1 MTDYSKNPQ
10 QMADFLRSQFPTV
23 PDDFINLFLSQ
34 LQIAKN
40 CDFIPS
46 SPGFDR
52 FQAIEKAFE
61 DSPITQVFDHSII
74 ALAARFT
81 FVAFT
86 FAPNPEH
93 FIAKSFTPEIAI
105 DCAESVLNLQ
115 PQYDCDIITAVAVL
129 LCTLHTIV
137 LSRKNEPAQNPAYF
151 NMPSGPAFQHMAE
164 ILSYGPDRLGELAE
178 RSNKLSNGS
187 AKMKA
192 SANKDA
198 RKIDYASASVE
209 HTIILEN
216 ASRLTESNKSTKKIF
231 ALVLEKVNAHALS
244 KGIPYKSAI
253 SFDLKELVDRGIYK
267 SLRAARTGFDDAA
280 DVLTGLKAKATTKR
294 GKRSVSQME
303 ITVLFPHIVR
313 KDGVCTVDLS
323 PHIHDWNSFIQG
335 FFPLPDYAY
344 RLNSRSYS
352 LIEYICDLA
361 RQNMTSIKEKG
372 SFRIGFR
379 AIQKHLALPD
389 DDCSKPSRDIKKVID
404 DCISDIEETGKSR
417 DFYLTPFYPS
427 RCDIRTF
434 LDQGYLEISVTD
446 MFRDCFLPL
455 AKKKDDMIEHAR
467 KRQER
472 VVDHARAKALQKSFE
487 KDNSA
492 SKENRP

>member
-1 MTDYSKNPQ
+1 MKDFSKDPK
-10 QMADFLRSQFPTV
+10 QMADFLQSQFPIV
-23 PDDFINLFLSQ
+23 PKKYITMLLMQ
-34 LQIAKN
+34 LQMAKDYTIAEAA
-40 CDFIPS
+40 S
-46 SPGFDR
+46 SIDR
-52 FQAIEKAFE
+52 FRAIENVFKGSTNALF
-61 DSPITQVFDHSII
+61 FDHKIISI
-74 ALAARFT
+74 AARFT
-81 FVAFT
+81 LIAFT
-86 FAPNPEH
+86 FAPDRAQT
-93 FIAKSFTPEIAI
+93 IANSFTQELATS
-105 DCAESVLNLQ
+105 CAESVLNLQ

-129 LCTLHTIV
+129 LCYLFTECYREDKTE
-137 LSRKNEPAQNPAYF
+137 KNSAYF

-164 ILSYGPDRLGELAE
+164 MLTYGPDRLGELAE

-192 SANKDA
+192 SAAKDA
-198 RKIDYASASVE
+198 RKIDYSSASVE

-253 SFDLKELVDRGIYK
+253 SFDLQELVDRGIYK

-389 DDCSKPSRDIKKVID
+389 DDCAKPSRDIKKVID

-472 VVDHARAKALQKSFE
+472 VVDQARAKALQKSFE

-492 SKENRP
+492 SKENGS

>member
-10 QMADFLRSQFPTV
+10 QMADFLHSQFPTV

-86 FAPNPEH
+86 FSPNPEH

-137 LSRKNEPAQNPAYF
+137 LGRKNEPAQAPAYF

-164 ILSYGPDRLGELAE
+164 MLTYGPDRLGELAE

-192 SANKDA
+192 SAAKDA
-198 RKIDYASASVE
+198 RKIDYSSASVE

-216 ASRLTESNKSTKKIF
+216 ASRLTTSNKSTKKIF
-231 ALVLEKVNAHALS
+231 ALVLEKVNAQALN
-244 KGIPYKSAI
+244 KGIAYKPSI
-253 SFDLKELVDRGIYK
+253 SFGLKELVDRGIYK
-267 SLRAARTGFDDAA
+267 SMQAARVGFDDAA
-280 DVLTGLKAKATTKR
+280 DVLTALKAKSTTKR
-294 GKRSVSQME
+294 GKKSVSHME
-303 ITVLFPHIVR
+303 ITVLFPHITR
-313 KDGVCTVDLS
+313 KNGACTVDLS
-323 PHIHDWNSFIQG
+323 PHIHDWNAFIQG
-335 FFPLPDYAY
+335 FFLLPNYAY
-344 RLNSRSYS
+344 SLNSRAFS
-352 LIEYICDLA
+352 LLEYICDLA
-361 RQNMTSIKEKG
+361 RKNMDAIKEKG

-379 AIQKHLALPD
+379 AIQKHLDLPD
-389 DDCSKPSRDIKKVID
+389 EDCAKPSRDIKKVID

-434 LDQGYLEISVTD
+434 LDQGYLEISATD
-446 MFRDCFLPL
+446 MFRGYFLPL
-455 AKKKDDMIEHAR
+455 STKKDDMVEHAR

-472 VVDHARAKALQKSFE
+472 VIDQARAKALQKSIE
-487 KDNSA
+487 KDDSA
-492 SKENRP
+492 SKENCS